1 MLGYAWR
8 VLTRHRS
15 LWGPTTACALVAAL
29 PGVLVATVLSPSL
42 TALLLSGDPVVAYRL
57 LPDPL
62 VSGGITGALAWIG
75 VVATSIVVVAAWTR
89 LYIAALWVSLEDRD
103 TSLRAALKDTKGRW
117 RTAFAIH
124 LEALVAVGTVL
135 CATGFLFFIGPAGGG
150 GGTGAFLVIT
160 IVLLFRSVV
169 RVASTLAL
177 RAAAFDN
184 VDHQTAWR
192 RGFEIMHIRRSEAIA
207 AWMMLVAIGAALW
220 IGGRLITPVL
230 QETLLAYPHNSGYT
244 TARELVQLIYA
255 VPIEAF
261 LLALSI
267 GVWTAVYLGGDA
279 LRETPPARERSGADP
294 WTIRALALLVLL
306 VLIGNGIPTAI
317 DARYDRSIDRG
328 RAAVEER
335 EITPEDAVRSPVDIA
350 GPSGNAYTVNATL
363 NDDDL
368 TWTTR
373 IDYTNETAASMNDIG
388 IHVYPAAY
396 TRSVEDLPLARDLAA
411 NDISGSFTRLASA
424 GEFEVV
430 ALSVD
435 GSSADHTRD
444 ETAVL
449 VKLDASLMPGR
460 TVEIEVRLRAKL
472 PRYPERFGI
481 WENQTLLGNWIPV
494 VAQREGGS
502 WRLDEY
508 GPVGDPFFSSVADYD
523 ITFDVPEREQIVG
536 TGILT
541 SVEEASPGRRTWHF
555 VAHEV
560 RDAAFV
566 VGPFLRGLEQ
576 NVGKVIVRS
585 WFDADQRLEGSETLT
600 TAVSAMEHFVTAYG
614 DLPFDEAEVVE
625 TGGSFGGMEYPGI
638 VFISDAEASL
648 QGLPLIPELLEH
660 SGFNHA
666 IRTYVTGHEL
676 AHQWWYAAV
685 GNDQVREPWLDEAL
699 AEISVREWLAKVEG
713 DTDTFLMT
721 NLTSEVVPRRA
732 VLGAGID
739 DFGTNAGYTDAVS
752 LEGAAVLFQLKGTL
766 GNERFAELL
775 RDYYDRNLQ
784 GIGTTESFL
793 ETLREVGGQ
802 AAVDELLEYL

>member
-15 LWGPTTACALVAAL
+15 LWGPTAACALVAAV

-57 LPDPL
+57 LPGPL
-62 VSGGITGALAWIG
+62 VSGGAPGALAWGGIG
-75 VVATSIVVVAAWTR
+75 VASMAVLAVWTR
-89 LYIAALWVSLEDRD
+89 LYIAALWISLEDRD
-103 TSLRAALKDTKGRW
+103 AGFVTALRDTKSRW
-117 RTAFAIH
+117 GTAFLIH

-135 CATGFLFFIGPAGGG
+135 CATAFLFFIGPTGGG

-177 RAAAFDN
+177 RAATFDDM
-184 VDHQTAWR
+184 DHLSSWR
-192 RGFEIMHIRRSEAIA
+192 RGFEIVHIRRSEALA

-230 QETLLAYPHNSGYT
+230 QETLLAYPHDSGYT
-244 TARELVQLIYA
+244 TARELVQLMYA

-279 LRETPPARERSGADP
+279 LREIPPARGRSGADP

-306 VLIGNGIPTAI
+306 VLVGNGIPTAI
-317 DARYDRSIDRG
+317 DARYKRSLDRG
-328 RAAVEER
+328 RAIVEER
-335 EITPEDAVRSPVDIA
+335 EITPEDAVRSTGGEPGTSAI
-350 GPSGNAYTVNATL
+350 SYTVNATL

-373 IDYTNETAASMNDIG
+373 ILYLNETEAALPDIG

-396 TRSVEDLPLARDLAA
+396 ARAVQDLPLARDLAA
-411 NDISGSFTRLASA
+411 NDISGSFTRTATA

-435 GSSADHTRD
+435 GSTADHTRD
-444 ETAVL
+444 ESALL
-449 VKLDASLMPGR
+449 VELDAPLTPGR

-523 ITFDVPEREQIVG
+523 VTFDVPAREQIVG
-536 TGILT
+536 SGILT
-541 SVEEASPGRRTWHF
+541 SV
-555 VAHEV
+555 
-560 RDAAFV
+560 D
-566 VGPFLRGLEQ
+566 
-576 NVGKVIVRS
+576 
-585 WFDADQRLEGSETLT
+585 
-600 TAVSAMEHFVTAYG
+600 
-614 DLPFDEAEVVE
+614 
-625 TGGSFGGMEYPGI
+625 
-638 VFISDAEASL
+638 
-648 QGLPLIPELLEH
+648 
-660 SGFNHA
+660 
-666 IRTYVTGHEL
+666 
-676 AHQWWYAAV
+676 
-685 GNDQVREPWLDEAL
+685 
-699 AEISVREWLAKVEG
+699 
-713 DTDTFLMT
+713 
-721 NLTSEVVPRRA
+721 
-732 VLGAGID
+732 
-739 DFGTNAGYTDAVS
+739 
-752 LEGAAVLFQLKGTL
+752 
-766 GNERFAELL
+766 
-775 RDYYDRNLQ
+775 
-784 GIGTTESFL
+784 
-793 ETLREVGGQ
+793 
-802 AAVDELLEYL
+802 